1 MGSTPIPFRHLPVS
15 RRKKKRP
22 PKYDPLAQARRLA
35 RAVVGQVPPER
46 VLLNKRKKKPKH
58 KRRDVDRELEE

>member
-1 MGSTPIPFRHLPVS
+1 MGSTPIPFRQLRVS

-22 PKYDPLAQARRLA
+22 PKYDPTTQARRLA
-35 RAVVGQVPPER
+35 RAVLGQVPPER
-46 VLLNKRKKKPKH
+46 VLPNKRKKKPKH